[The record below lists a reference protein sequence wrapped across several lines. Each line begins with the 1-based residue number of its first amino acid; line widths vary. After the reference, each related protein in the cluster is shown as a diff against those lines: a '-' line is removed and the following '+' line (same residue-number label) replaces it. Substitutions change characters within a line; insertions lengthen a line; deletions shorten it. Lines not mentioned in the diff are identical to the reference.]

1 MRDKNSKGNWCFCR
15 QIVSSTRR
23 AYQRTTF
30 NPKNIKDH
38 LAKTE
43 QLSWKHLWKWVK
55 LQGDIL
61 HRFFWLVY
69 GPLLQFSFKQL
80 YKLGILSHCL
90 IDYSITLISK
100 ERATVADPLNG
111 KKIFW
116 DRDPPLSMGVGDHA
130 PCLSQGLVPV
140 LNKIL
145 YYSLTDPSLEIA
157 PTSGL
162 YDQSCSKNVHH
173 HIFFVFF

>member
-15 QIVSSTRR
+15 QIVSSTQR

-38 LAKTE
+38 LAKIE

-55 LQGDIL
+55 LHGDIL

-69 GPLLQFSFKQL
+69 TGSPLLQFSFKQL
-80 YKLGILSHCL
+80 YKLGILCYCL

-100 ERATVADPLNG
+100 ERATVVDPGEAPLIFRPNWRPKDG
-111 KKIFW
+111 KNFFLGPC
-116 DRDPPLSMGVGDHA
+116 PPLIYGCGW
-130 PCLSQGLVPV
+130 PCSLLISRSGSGAEQ
-140 LNKIL
+140 NIIL
-145 YYSLTDPSLEIA
+145 
-157 PTSGL
+157 
-162 YDQSCSKNVHH
+162 
-173 HIFFVFF
+173 

>member
-80 YKLGILSHCL
+80 YKQGILCHCL

-100 ERATVADPLNG
+100 ERATVADPGEAPPYFQTKLRPKG
-111 KKIFW
+111 RKKNFL
-116 DRDPPLSMGVGDHA
+116 RLG
-130 PCLSQGLVPV
+130 
-140 LNKIL
+140 
-145 YYSLTDPSLEIA
+145 PSLIYGCGW
-157 PTSGL
+157 PCSLLISRTGSGAEQNIIL
-162 YDQSCSKNVHH
+162 
-173 HIFFVFF
+173 

>member
-38 LAKTE
+38 LAKIE

-69 GPLLQFSFKQL
+69 GPLLQSSFKQL
-80 YKLGILSHCL
+80 YKLGILCHCL

-100 ERATVADPLNG
+100 ERATVADPGEAPPYFQTKLRPKG
-111 KKIFW
+111 RKKNFL
-116 DRDPPLSMGVGDHA
+116 RQGPPLIYGCGW
-130 PCLSQGLVPV
+130 PCSLLISRSGSGAEQ
-140 LNKIL
+140 NIIL
-145 YYSLTDPSLEIA
+145 
-157 PTSGL
+157 
-162 YDQSCSKNVHH
+162 
-173 HIFFVFF
+173 